1 MRDFEVTY
9 AAYDE
14 FQRQMEYYWCLRWLV
29 QEGTEVASA
38 EVVRENLVRIAG
50 AAALRPGALAAGPS
64 AGDAGRSRGRGG
76 SIWIALHRGATTRA
90 TGKARPAWHEITNL
104 GVVKARI

>member
-14 FQRQMEYYWCLRWLV
+14 FQRAMERYWCLRWLV

-38 EVVRENLVRIAG
+38 EVMRENLVRIDG
-50 AAALRPGALAAGPS
+50 AAADRPGALAAGP
-64 AGDAGRSRGRGG
+64 
-76 SIWIALHRGATTRA
+76 
-90 TGKARPAWHEITNL
+90 
-104 GVVKARI
+104 